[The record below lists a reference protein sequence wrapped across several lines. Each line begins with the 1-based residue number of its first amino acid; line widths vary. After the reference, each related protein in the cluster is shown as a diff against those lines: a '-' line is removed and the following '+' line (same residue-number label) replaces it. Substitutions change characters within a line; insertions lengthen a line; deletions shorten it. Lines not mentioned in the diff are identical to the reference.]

1 MENNLTMQPISMSEL
16 MEIEGGVLPV
26 ILAALA
32 LSWGIAAVGA
42 GIAYGMSRL
51 LE

>member
-16 MEIEGGVLPV
+16 MEIEGGVFLI
-26 ILAALA
+26 ILGALA

-42 GIAYGMSRL
+42 GLAYGASRL